1 MTRDFPRSFAGSNS
15 LVALATLLTPT
26 MPKSSTA
33 AAGTTDLPSA
43 APQDRGSVAAVDT
56 ACFQSQCN

>member
-1 MTRDFPRSFAGSNS
+1 MERLGGLELFGRCGDVAGANH
-15 LVALATLLTPT
+15 AKDT
-26 MPKSSTA
+26 TA
-33 AAGTTDLPSA
+33 AAGTTDLSSA